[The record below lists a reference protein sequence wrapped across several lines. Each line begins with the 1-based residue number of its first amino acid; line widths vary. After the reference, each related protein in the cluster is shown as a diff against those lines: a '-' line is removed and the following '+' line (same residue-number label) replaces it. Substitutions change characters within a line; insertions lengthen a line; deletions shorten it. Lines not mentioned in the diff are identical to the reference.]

1 MRNAAQILKSMVMG
15 RDPIGQGFV
24 LKNFSINDLT
34 VGQNGNKQWCLNK
47 KASSRI
53 LILRL
58 RSCPVDL
65 HEFARSMLRAK
76 TNLFLNRIILVVF
89 AKLGVLVMS
98 LMALTTIP
106 AIFLPEQRERDMR
119 LGQFLVD
126 FLAVWHCEG
135 RVSLFPVDWKQ
146 FVLDVRVCHL

>member
-1 MRNAAQILKSMVMG
+1 
-15 RDPIGQGFV
+15 
-24 LKNFSINDLT
+24 
-34 VGQNGNKQWCLNK
+34 
-47 KASSRI
+47 
-53 LILRL
+53 
-58 RSCPVDL
+58 
-65 HEFARSMLRAK
+65 MLRAK